1 MEVARTSMCHAS
13 APQFLWPQAVRY
25 TAHQLNLW
33 PSDARP
39 RMTPVSLRTGSWGV
53 AADYRVYGSLA
64 HVRAPGANKL
74 SPRTRA
80 CIFLGFP
87 LDTSGW
93 QFYDQV
99 TCQFFSSQDVTF
111 DKSPHPL
118 RVLPRQCVARHSA
131 VVPPPQCPVPVV
143 SGGAGGAVAESEG
156 TQAIGARGADF
167 GGAGGVRE
175 EATPEEDTAVSTQRP
190 HPASPPGFPSVPQFP
205 PRSPPRLVAAEP
217 WGILAGG
224 TGVPGGVVGGGSGS
238 GGAGAGDT
246 STATPTLR
254 TVRFLTCVQRL
265 DRLEREE
272 RERFERAR
280 LQQQQQQ
287 QQHQQQQSQSERHER
302 VEEETLP
309 HQERVEEELEQES
322 HPQQQVKLRPKQ
334 ERVEQESRPPQ
345 QQQVQLR
352 PQQERVEQE
361 SEPPQQV
368 LLQPQRERAEEE
380 PKEQQRGQV
389 LQQKLPEEAEQ
400 QRLRDLP
407 VSPPVPF
414 VRGPLPSPPVPPV
427 ESLSSS
433 QWTRRSP
440 LSRALSTEPRRSRY
454 RADGLFH
461 LVLRSRVP
469 PPPIFPQPPES
480 SLTVFHDP
488 LSDYLRASRSV
499 VSHVLSAMVTHPTAP
514 PLSVLALVTTVSA
527 FASSYHLDCAAHL
540 VSGTAR
546 SPSSGG
552 ALVFPL
558 ETTAE
563 EAKMASY
570 RSTGTYIDAVPPP
583 GTNVV
588 SGMWLYKVKRPP
600 GAPPVF
606 KVRYLARG
614 FTQCDYE
621 LHSLDFFTAFIQGS
635 LHEQICLRRPPSFI
649 GTFSPGTQW
658 QLRRPVYGLRQAPR
672 EWHDKLRTTLAAL
685 DFFSSSADPSLFVRR
700 GSTPFFVL
708 VYVDDLVFATPD
720 RRALAFMK
728 EELKRRHT
736 CTDLGELQRYL
747 GLQITRDRAART
759 ITLTQSHMVKQILT
773 RYRFPFSKVQPTP
786 LAMDHGLTAPP
797 SNEPFESSGPYPEL
811 VGCLIYK
818 AEVYAAAMA
827 AQELRWLSFLLTD
840 LGERPHSP
848 PVLFVDNKSAILLC
862 KAIMRHVVSEANT
875 ADIFTKALPPC
886 DHKRFCT
893 QLGLVSTGP
902 HFLA

>member
-1 MEVARTSMCHAS
+1 
-13 APQFLWPQAVRY
+13 
-25 TAHQLNLW
+25 
-33 PSDARP
+33 
-39 RMTPVSLRTGSWGV
+39 
-53 AADYRVYGSLA
+53 
-64 HVRAPGANKL
+64 
-74 SPRTRA
+74 
-80 CIFLGFP
+80 
-87 LDTSGW
+87 
-93 QFYDQV
+93 
-99 TCQFFSSQDVTF
+99 
-111 DKSPHPL
+111 
-118 RVLPRQCVARHSA
+118 
-131 VVPPPQCPVPVV
+131 
-143 SGGAGGAVAESEG
+143 
-156 TQAIGARGADF
+156 
-167 GGAGGVRE
+167 
-175 EATPEEDTAVSTQRP
+175 
-190 HPASPPGFPSVPQFP
+190 
-205 PRSPPRLVAAEP
+205 
-217 WGILAGG
+217 
-224 TGVPGGVVGGGSGS
+224 
-238 GGAGAGDT
+238 
-246 STATPTLR
+246 
-254 TVRFLTCVQRL
+254 
-265 DRLEREE
+265 
-272 RERFERAR
+272 
-280 LQQQQQQ
+280 
-287 QQHQQQQSQSERHER
+287 
-302 VEEETLP
+302 
-309 HQERVEEELEQES
+309 
-322 HPQQQVKLRPKQ
+322 
-334 ERVEQESRPPQ
+334 
-345 QQQVQLR
+345 
-352 PQQERVEQE
+352 
-361 SEPPQQV
+361 
-368 LLQPQRERAEEE
+368 
-380 PKEQQRGQV
+380 
-389 LQQKLPEEAEQ
+389 
-400 QRLRDLP
+400 
-407 VSPPVPF
+407 
-414 VRGPLPSPPVPPV
+414 
-427 ESLSSS
+427 
-433 QWTRRSP
+433 
-440 LSRALSTEPRRSRY
+440 
-454 RADGLFH
+454 
-461 LVLRSRVP
+461 
-469 PPPIFPQPPES
+469 
-480 SLTVFHDP
+480 
-488 LSDYLRASRSV
+488 
-499 VSHVLSAMVTHPTAP
+499 
-514 PLSVLALVTTVSA
+514 
-527 FASSYHLDCAAHL
+527 
-540 VSGTAR
+540 
-546 SPSSGG
+546 
-552 ALVFPL
+552 
-558 ETTAE
+558 
-563 EAKMASY
+563 MASY

-606 KVRYLARG
+606 K
-614 FTQCDYE
+614 CDYE

-811 VGCLIYK
+811 VGCLMYLMTCTRPDLAYPLSVLAHFVAPGRHRTSHWYASKRVAKYVASTSRMRLVLGGKQPVTFTGFSDSSWADDAESLRYK

-862 KAIMRHVVSEANT
+862 KVPRLANT